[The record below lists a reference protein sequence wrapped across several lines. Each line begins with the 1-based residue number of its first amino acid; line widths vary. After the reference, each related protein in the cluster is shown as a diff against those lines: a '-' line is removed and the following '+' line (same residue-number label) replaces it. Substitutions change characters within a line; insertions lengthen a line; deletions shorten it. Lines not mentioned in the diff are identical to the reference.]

1 MRAAYGKCRKEA
13 LGRLPHRHW
22 HRSSRC
28 CVGATSEIEALP
40 GCSTG
45 AVSTTEGSQ
54 RKLTRRGTDMSD
66 QNDDYIYDEAT
77 GEWRPAS
84 EIAAEKAKAAE
95 VRDASG
101 NVLADGDSVVLIKD
115 LKVKGAGQTLKQGT
129 VIRSIRLTDNP
140 DEIDCRHDAIK
151 GLVLRTE
158 FVRKR

>member
-1 MRAAYGKCRKEA
+1 MKAGNIPAPLPSFNCKTAACMT
-13 LGRLPHRHW
+13 
-22 HRSSRC
+22 
-28 CVGATSEIEALP
+28 VGD
-40 GCSTG
+40 
-45 AVSTTEGSQ
+45 
-54 RKLTRRGTDMSD
+54 KLNETPRRTDMNEP
-66 QNDDYIYDEAT
+66 NDDYVYDEAT

-84 EIAAEKAKAAE
+84 EIAAEKAKAAA

-101 NVLADGDSVVLIKD
+101 NVLADGDSVVVIKD

-140 DEIDCRHDAIK
+140 EEIDCRHETIQ

>member
-1 MRAAYGKCRKEA
+1 MK
-13 LGRLPHRHW
+13 
-22 HRSSRC
+22 
-28 CVGATSEIEALP
+28 SE
-40 GCSTG
+40 
-45 AVSTTEGSQ
+45 
-54 RKLTRRGTDMSD
+54 TDMSG
-66 QNDDYIYDEAT
+66 DDDEYVYDEAT

-84 EIAAEKAKAAE
+84 EMAAQAMAARM

-101 NVLADGDSVVLIKD
+101 TVLADGDAVVLVKD

-140 DEIDCRHDAIK
+140 DEIDCRHDSIK

>member
-1 MRAAYGKCRKEA
+1 M
-13 LGRLPHRHW
+13 
-22 HRSSRC
+22 SS
-28 CVGATSEIEALP
+28 
-40 GCSTG
+40 
-45 AVSTTEGSQ
+45 
-54 RKLTRRGTDMSD
+54 D
-66 QNDDYIYDEAT
+66 DDYIYDEMT

-84 EIAAEKAKAAE
+84 EIAADAAAKSE

-101 NVLADGDSVVLIKD
+101 NVLVDGDAVVLIKD

-140 DEIDCRHDAIK
+140 EEIDCRHDAIK